1 MEQEEESRYGVTIIA
16 ATAVCGSAPRPPHR
30 SCSYSTPLLLLLLY
44 GSSAHS
50 LPACLRENNAFC
62 PAMNSAVRSMVP
74 SVLPS
79 QPLKMY
85 FKKSSSP
92 PRQVEKDLSDDE
104 DELLPLPDV
113 VLCSALSASM
123 VHGERIRERR
133 RHKATIQT
141 KGREHMEQLNLGDM
155 MEPLVRSLEGLLQ
168 NNISMN
174 PDPSETEDKDDVD
187 CVYHTKRRRTISSTS
202 TATATKLSTLSAVV
216 VSSQR
221 LKKNSLT
228 IEDTPEG
235 VFNGL
240 KNLFKNVFAN

>member
-1 MEQEEESRYGVTIIA
+1 
-16 ATAVCGSAPRPPHR
+16 
-30 SCSYSTPLLLLLLY
+30 
-44 GSSAHS
+44 
-50 LPACLRENNAFC
+50 
-62 PAMNSAVRSMVP
+62 MVP

-92 PRQVEKDLSDDE
+92 PRKAEEEVSEDE
-104 DELLPLPDV
+104 DEFLPLPDV
-113 VLCSALSASM
+113 VLCSALSASI
-123 VHGERIRERR
+123 VHGERIKERR

-141 KGREHMEQLNLGDM
+141 MGRDHIEQLNVEDM

-168 NNISMN
+168 STISMN
-174 PDPSETEDKDDVD
+174 PNPAENEDNDAVD
-187 CVYHTKRRRTISSTS
+187 CVYHTKRKRTISTSS
-202 TATATKLSTLSAVV
+202 TATANKLSTLSAVAN
-216 VSSQR
+216 SSQR